1 MRSQR
6 GGGSVTA
13 SSTVRPATPT
23 PLAKAT
29 DVSLQ
34 FELRSN
40 PKPRSQGERNAILAN
55 PGFGVHFTDHM
66 AVATWTAADG
76 WHDSAIVPYGPFT
89 LDPATAVLH
98 YAQQI
103 FEGLKAYRHED
114 GTIWTFRSDQNAQRM
129 MRSARRLA
137 LPPLDAEDFL
147 CSIEELV
154 AADVAWVPTAPEQ
167 SLYLRPFMFATEAFL
182 GVRPAKRV
190 TYCCI
195 ASPAGTYFASGVKP
209 VSIWISTLYSRA
221 APGGT
226 GAAKCGGNYAAS
238 LIAQQEAA
246 SQGCD
251 QVMFADAKEHRWLEE
266 LGGMNVYLVTSEKE
280 LITPELTGSILEGV
294 TRDSILT
301 LAPEFGLTPV
311 ERRIGI
317 DELLDGVSSG
327 KVIELFACGTAA
339 VITPIG
345 TLKNNAGSYPIGS
358 GESGETTLALRHKL
372 LDIQYGRAEDTHGW
386 LRRIL

>member
-1 MRSQR
+1 MY
-6 GGGSVTA
+6 
-13 SSTVRPATPT
+13 
-23 PLAKAT
+23 
-29 DVSLQ
+29 
-34 FELRSN
+34 
-40 PKPRSQGERNAILAN
+40 
-55 PGFGVHFTDHM
+55 FTDHM

-76 WHDSAIVPYGPFT
+76 WHDSAIVPYGPFS

-98 YAQQI
+98 YAQEV
-103 FEGLKAYRHED
+103 FEGLKAYRHDD
-114 GTIWTFRSDQNAQRM
+114 GTIWTFRADKNAERM
-129 MRSARRLA
+129 GRSARRLA
-137 LPPLDAEDFL
+137 LPTLPAEDFL

-195 ASPAGTYFASGVKP
+195 ASPAGPYFASGVEP
-209 VSIWISTLYSRA
+209 VSIWICTDYSRA

-238 LIAQQEAA
+238 LLPQQQAA
-246 SQGCD
+246 EHGCD
-251 QVMFADAKEHRWLEE
+251 QVMFADAAEHRWLEE
-266 LGGMNVYLVTSEKE
+266 LGGMNVYLITSDNE

-311 ERRIGI
+311 ERRIAI
-317 DELLDGVSSG
+317 TELLDGIGSG
-327 KVIELFACGTAA
+327 KITELFACGTAA
-339 VITPIG
+339 VATPIG
-345 TLKNNAGSYPIGS
+345 TLHDDAGSYQVGS
-358 GESGETTLALRHKL
+358 GEIGETTLAIRQRL
-372 LDIQYGRAEDTHGW
+372 LDIQYGRADDEYGW

>member
-1 MRSQR
+1 
-6 GGGSVTA
+6 
-13 SSTVRPATPT
+13 
-23 PLAKAT
+23 
-29 DVSLQ
+29 VSLH

-40 PKPRSQGERNAILAN
+40 PKPRSDSERSAILAN
-55 PGFGVHFTDHM
+55 PGFGMYFTDHM

-98 YAQQI
+98 YAQQV
-103 FEGLKAYRHED
+103 FEGLKAYRHDD
-114 GTIWTFRSDQNAQRM
+114 GSIWTFRADQNAARIL
-129 MRSARRLA
+129 RSARRLA
-137 LPPLDAEDFL
+137 LPPLQAEDFL

-154 AADVAWVPTAPEQ
+154 AADIAWVPTAPEQ

-195 ASPAGTYFASGVKP
+195 ASPAGAYFTSGVKP
-209 VSIWISTLYSRA
+209 IDIWIATAYSRA

-226 GAAKCGGNYAAS
+226 GAAKCAGNYAAS
-238 LIAQQEAA
+238 LLPQQQAIEH
-246 SQGCD
+246 GCD
-251 QVMFADAKEHRWLEE
+251 QVMFADAAEHRWLEE
-266 LGGMNVYLVTSEKE
+266 LGGMNVYLITTENE

-301 LAPEFGLTPV
+301 LASEFGLTPV
-311 ERRIGI
+311 ERRVEIA
-317 DELLDGVSSG
+317 ELLDGIGSG
-327 KVIELFACGTAA
+327 KVTELFACGTAA
-339 VITPIG
+339 VATPIG
-345 TLKNNAGSYPIGS
+345 TLHDEAGSYQVGS
-358 GESGETTLALRHKL
+358 GESGETTLALRQRL
-372 LDIQYGRAEDTHGW
+372 LDIQYGRAEDKYGW

>member
-1 MRSQR
+1 
-6 GGGSVTA
+6 
-13 SSTVRPATPT
+13 
-23 PLAKAT
+23 
-29 DVSLQ
+29 VSLP
-34 FELRSN
+34 FELRPN
-40 PKPRSQGERNAILAN
+40 PQPRSETERSAILAD
-55 PGFGVHFTDHM
+55 PGFGLYFTDHM

-98 YAQQI
+98 YAQEV
-103 FEGLKAYRHED
+103 FEGLKAYRHDD
-114 GTIWTFRSDQNAQRM
+114 GTIWTFRADKNAERM
-129 MRSARRLA
+129 GRSAGRLA
-137 LPPLDAEDFL
+137 LPTLPAEDFL

-195 ASPAGTYFASGVKP
+195 ASPAGPYFASGVKP
-209 VSIWISTLYSRA
+209 VSIWICTSYSRA

-238 LIAQQEAA
+238 LLPQQQAA
-246 SQGCD
+246 EHGCD
-251 QVMFADAKEHRWLEE
+251 QVMFADAAEHRWLEE
-266 LGGMNVYLVTSEKE
+266 LGGMNVYLITSDNE

-311 ERRIGI
+311 ERRIAI
-317 DELLDGVSSG
+317 TELLDGIGSG
-327 KVIELFACGTAA
+327 EITELFACGTAA
-339 VITPIG
+339 VATPIG
-345 TLKNNAGSYPIGS
+345 TLHDDAGSYQVGS
-358 GESGETTLALRHKL
+358 GEIGETTLAIRQRL
-372 LDIQYGRAEDTHGW
+372 LDIQYGRAADEYGW